1 MAMNSRENLLAAGVG
16 LGGMLFVGNSIVSTI
31 QSGFE
36 KKKELIASLE
46 KKKNDQVLELTAG
59 DVARLKLNKVVTK
72 SLPRS
77 EENASADYQKWLISL
92 GEESQLYEPR
102 IQNSGELAEKDGS
115 YHLYK
120 YKLTGT
126 GTIENA
132 TQLLYG
138 FFSKDYL
145 HRISQFD
152 MRPIPNSAE
161 PDQLNISLDCEV
173 LALGIAKEKQ
183 EPPSGDSKRFGKS
196 LDEYKQ
202 TILGRNLFA
211 PTNQPPKL
219 AAKGSASV
227 IVGVPLKHTVEAQE
241 LDPKQRLTYEL
252 VGDVPRGLLIDKD
265 TGSLTGSIKEIGEYK
280 FDVQVTD
287 NGIPRKSSLQSLT
300 INVKPLPPAQKPP
313 VQFDVAS
320 QAMIT
325 ALIFGGD
332 APEAWIQSKT
342 ESKTY
347 KLRKGDQLKLGGVNG
362 LVKEVG
368 ANYMELETE
377 GRKWVVGLDESLA
390 EAYARSKSD

>member
-1 MAMNSRENLLAAGVG
+1 MAMNSREKLLAAGVG
-16 LGGMLFVGNSIVSTI
+16 LAGMLFVGNSIVSTI

-46 KKKNDQVLELTAG
+46 KKKNDQELELTAG
-59 DVARLKLNKVVTK
+59 DVARLKLNKVVAK

-92 GEESQLYEPR
+92 GEESQLNEPR
-102 IQNSGELAEKDGS
+102 IQNSGELVEKDGS

-132 TQLLYG
+132 TELLYG

-152 MRPIPNSAE
+152 MRPIPNSPE

-196 LDEYKQ
+196 LDEYKE

-211 PTNQPPKL
+211 PANQPPRL
-219 AAKGSASV
+219 APKGSASV
-227 IVGVPLKHTVEAQE
+227 NVGSPLSHTVEAQE
-241 LDPKQRLTYEL
+241 LDPKQRLIYEL
-252 VGDVPRGLLIDKD
+252 VGDVPQGLLIDKD
-265 TGSLTGSIKEIGEYK
+265 TGSLTGSIKEIGDYK
-280 FDVQVTD
+280 LDVQVTD

-300 INVKPLPPAQKPP
+300 IKVNPLPPAQKPP

-325 ALIFGGD
+325 ALMFDGD

-362 LVKEVG
+362 LVRKVG
-368 ANYMELETE
+368 ANYVELETE

>member
-1 MAMNSRENLLAAGVG
+1 MAMNSREKLLAAAVG
-16 LGGMLFVGNSIVSTI
+16 AIGTLFVGWSVVSSV

-46 KKKNDQVLELTAG
+46 RKKSDQELELTAG
-59 DVARLKLNKVVTK
+59 KVASLKLNKVVTK

-77 EENASADYQKWLISL
+77 EELALADYQKWLSAL
-92 GEESQLYEPR
+92 GEDAQLDAQNSQLTND
-102 IQNSGELAEKDGS
+102 IQEKDGS

-120 YKLTGT
+120 FKLAGI

-132 TQLLYG
+132 TELLYG
-138 FFSKDYL
+138 FYSKDYL
-145 HRISQFD
+145 HRIFRFD
-152 MRPIPNSAE
+152 MSPMPNSTE
-161 PDQLNISLDCEV
+161 PDQLNITLECEV

-183 EPPSGDSKRFGKS
+183 EPPGDSNRFGKS

-202 TILGRNLFA
+202 TILRRNLFA
-211 PTNQPPKL
+211 PTNQPPRL
-219 AAKGSASV
+219 ATKGSALV
-227 IVGVPLKHTVEAQE
+227 NVGVPLKHTVEAQE
-241 LDPKQRLTYEL
+241 LDPKQRVTYEL

-280 FDVQVTD
+280 LDVQVTD

>member
-1 MAMNSRENLLAAGVG
+1 MAMNSREKLLAAGVG
-16 LGGMLFVGNSIVSTI
+16 LAGTLFVGSSIVSTI

-36 KKKELIASLE
+36 KKKNLIASLQ
-46 KKKNDQVLELTAG
+46 KKTSDQELELTAG
-59 DVARLKLNKVVTK
+59 AVASRKLNKVVTK
-72 SLPRS
+72 SLPRL
-77 EENASADYQKWLISL
+77 EENATADYQKWLISL
-92 GEESQLYEPR
+92 GEDAQLDEPR
-102 IQNSGELAEKDGS
+102 LQYSGELVERDS
-115 YHLYK
+115 PYHLYK

-138 FFSKDYL
+138 FYSKDYL
-145 HRISQFD
+145 HRISQFG
-152 MRPIPNSAE
+152 MSPIPNSVE

-183 EPPSGDSKRFGKS
+183 EPPGDSNRFGKS
-196 LDEYKQ
+196 LDEYKE

-211 PTNQPPKL
+211 PANQPPKL
-219 AAKGSASV
+219 ATKGSASV
-227 IVGVPLKHTVEAQE
+227 NVGSPLVHTVEAQE
-241 LDPKQRLTYEL
+241 LDPKQRITYEL
-252 VGDVPRGLLIDKD
+252 VGDVPGGLFIDKD
-265 TGSLTGSIKEIGEYK
+265 AGRLTGSFKEIGEYK
-280 FDVQVTD
+280 IDVQVTD

-300 INVKPLPPAQKPP
+300 IKVNPLPPTQKPP

-320 QAMIT
+320 QAIIT

-332 APEAWIQSKT
+332 APEAWILSKT

-347 KLRKGDQLKLGGVNG
+347 KLRKGDQLKLGGVKG

-368 ANYMELETE
+368 ANYVELETE

-390 EAYARSKSD
+390 DAYSRSTSD